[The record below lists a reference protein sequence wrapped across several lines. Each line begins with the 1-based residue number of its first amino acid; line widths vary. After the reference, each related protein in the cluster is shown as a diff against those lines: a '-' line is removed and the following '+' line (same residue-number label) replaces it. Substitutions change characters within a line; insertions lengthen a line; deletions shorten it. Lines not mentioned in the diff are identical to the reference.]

1 MFDHSPADALG
12 RLSPA
17 EQIPGCWADLQGA
30 ESTRHMHSGAW
41 PAQVGGQHW
50 PIVDQF
56 NRTLLLELPH
66 QWVLA
71 NALAMARGEPDPI
84 GLKPM
89 AIRARK
95 RPLIG
100 APLR

>member
-17 EQIPGCWADLQGA
+17 EQIPGCWADLQGV
-30 ESTRHMHSGAW
+30 ETTHHMHSAAW
-41 PAQVGGQHW
+41 PAQVGDQHG

-89 AIRARK
+89 AIRAEK
-95 RPLIG
+95 SPLIG
-100 APLR
+100 APSR